1 MKVPKAKKVRRA
13 MFAGSWYPD
22 QADDCHR
29 EIDGFLEEGLQWTI
43 PQGPFVGGIVPHAGW
58 YFSGSLA
65 CNVIGHLDQGDG
77 VDVVAV
83 LGMHLR
89 PGSANVIMAEGAWET
104 PFGEL
109 PIAHELA
116 GDLMELFQFD
126 IETCT
131 DFQPDNTIEVQL
143 PFIKYFL
150 PQVRILTLGLPP
162 RAASLPIGD
171 ALVAAAHRRNLKL
184 KVIGSTDLTHY
195 GRNYGFQSHGNG
207 AEALEWVR
215 ESNDRRIIEALL
227 ALDGPRVIEEA
238 LANQNACCAGAAAT
252 ALTAATALGAQSPV
266 ALQYTTSHEKSPGDS
281 FVGYVGILM

>member
-1 MKVPKAKKVRRA
+1 MKARKA
-13 MFAGSWYPD
+13 MFAGTWYPD
-22 QADDCHR
+22 QADDCRR
-29 EIDGFLEEGLQWTI
+29 EIEGFLDEARQWTI
-43 PQGPFVGGIVPHAGW
+43 PKGPFVGGIVPHAGW
-58 YFSGSLA
+58 YFSGNLA
-65 CNVIGHLDQGDG
+65 CNVIKRLGGGDG
-77 VDVVAV
+77 VDVIAI

-109 PIAHELA
+109 AIADDMA
-116 GDLMELFQFD
+116 GDLIDQFRFD
-126 IETCT
+126 IETST

-143 PFIKYFL
+143 PFIRYFL
-150 PQVRILTLGLPP
+150 PEVRILPLGIPP
-162 RAASLPIGD
+162 QVASLPIGD
-171 ALVAAAHRRNLKL
+171 ALAAAAHKRNLKL

-195 GRNYGFQSHGNG
+195 GRNYGMRSHGSG

-215 ESNDRRIIEALL
+215 ESNDRRIIEAML
-227 ALDGPRVIEEA
+227 ALDGPRVIDEA

>member
-1 MKVPKAKKVRRA
+1 MKARKA
-13 MFAGSWYPD
+13 MFAGTWYPD
-22 QADDCHR
+22 QADDCRR
-29 EIDGFLEEGLQWTI
+29 EIEGFLDEARQWTI
-43 PQGPFVGGIVPHAGW
+43 PKGPFVGGIVPHAGW
-58 YFSGSLA
+58 YFSGNLA
-65 CNVIGHLDQGDG
+65 CNVIKRLGEGDG
-77 VDVVAV
+77 VDVIAI

-109 PIAHELA
+109 TIADDMA
-116 GDLMELFQFD
+116 GDLIDQFRFD
-126 IETCT
+126 IETST

-143 PFIKYFL
+143 PFIRYFL
-150 PQVRILTLGLPP
+150 PEVRILPLGIPP
-162 RAASLPIGD
+162 QVASLPIGD
-171 ALVAAAHRRNLKL
+171 ALAAAAHKRNLKL

-195 GRNYGFQSHGNG
+195 GRNYGMRSHGSG
-207 AEALEWVR
+207 AEALKWVR
-215 ESNDRRIIEALL
+215 ESNDRRIIEAML
-227 ALDGPRVIEEA
+227 ALDGPRVIDEA

>member
-1 MKVPKAKKVRRA
+1 MKVPKTKNVRRA

-22 QADDCHR
+22 RADECRR
-29 EIDGFLEEGLQWTI
+29 EIDGFLEEGRRWTI
-43 PQGPFVGGIVPHAGW
+43 PEGSFVGGIVPHAGW

-65 CNVIGHLDQGDG
+65 CNVIERLADGEG

-89 PGSANVIMAEGAWET
+89 PGSANVIMTEGAWET

-109 PIAHELA
+109 PIADELA
-116 GDLMELFQFD
+116 GDLIGRFQFD

-150 PQVRILTLGLPP
+150 PEVRILTLGLPP
-162 RAASLPIGD
+162 RATSLPIGN
-171 ALVAAAHRRNLKL
+171 ALATAAHKHNLKL

-195 GRNYGFQSHGNG
+195 GRNYGMRSHGSG

-215 ESNDRRIIEALL
+215 ESNDRRIIEAML

-252 ALTAATALGAQSPV
+252 ALTAATALGAQNPV
-266 ALQYTTSHEKSPGDS
+266 ALKYTTSHEKSPGDS